1 MPDLKSLDEDKANY
15 GFCHHCKQLK
25 NKFVLAQCNYNSAK
39 MGPTVPASYCV
50 KDVKI
55 YNSNTYHLT
64 DIVDKGNRAS
74 YNYLL
79 K

>member
-1 MPDLKSLDEDKANY
+1 MLEQSLKYFDEDKANY

-25 NKFVLAQCNYNSAK
+25 NRFVLAKCNYNSAK

-55 YNSNTYHLT
+55 YNSKNIIAQVL
-64 DIVDKGNRAS
+64 
-74 YNYLL
+74 
-79 K
+79 

>member
-1 MPDLKSLDEDKANY
+1 MQNDAKSFDEDRANY

-25 NKFVLAQCNYNSAK
+25 NKYVLASCNYNSSK

-55 YNSNTYHLT
+55 YNSIIKSYITNHL
-64 DIVDKGNRAS
+64 
-74 YNYLL
+74 
-79 K
+79 